1 MSSAS
6 RATIAKLS
14 ALCVFVAGCAVTQTI
29 VDKMRV
35 EPLSPTAFHSSLTE
49 STQCTHCHAE
59 VAAAPSVPHPH
70 YKKCA
75 SCHRTP
81 E

>member
-1 MSSAS
+1 MRSLS
-6 RATIAKLS
+6 RANLS
-14 ALCVFVAGCAVTQTI
+14 ALSVLCLLAAGCAVTQTI

-35 EPLSPTAFHSSLTE
+35 EPLSPTAFHASLRDT
-49 STQCTHCHAE
+49 TQCTHCHAQ
-59 VAAAPSVPHPH
+59 VAAAPSVPHPQ

-75 SCHRTP
+75 SCHRTS